1 MKNIIRK
8 LLKKLGVHVIGETQI
23 KRNDA
28 FYHLKKL
35 LPANKDYVL
44 FDVGAATG
52 DFAAEM
58 KEIFPAAKIYAFEP
72 QAESFKHIQQNY
84 AALCTPYQVAFSNA
98 VGEHDF
104 YITSN
109 GVSSSLLK
117 PSITHT
123 GLDELTKVDN
133 NITVKTDT
141 IDNFCSSNNIKHINL
156 LKLDIQGAEL
166 DALKGATQLLQNKMI
181 DVIYTEVEFMSLYDN
196 QPLFHD
202 IAQYLNGFGYKLY
215 NIYNTVYIKH
225 AVICWADAIFIKND
239 LYEASIT

>member
-1 MKNIIRK
+1 MKKIIKRIFKIFNIQLMGK
-8 LLKKLGVHVIGETQI
+8 TQLE
-23 KRNDA
+23 RNDA

-35 LPANKDYVL
+35 LDENRQQVI

-58 KEIFPAAKIYAFEP
+58 KAIFKNSSIHAFEP
-72 QAESFKHIQQNY
+72 QESSFSHIQQHY
-84 AALCTPYQVAFSNA
+84 SAVCKPYKIAFSDSEGRQN
-98 VGEHDF
+98 F
-104 YITSN
+104 FITTN

-117 PSITHT
+117 PSITNT
-123 GLDELTKVDN
+123 GLDQLTRVDDS
-133 NITVKTDT
+133 ITVETDT
-141 IDNFCSSNNIKHINL
+141 IDNFCRINNIDHINL

-166 DALKGATQLLQNKMI
+166 KALKGASGLLEKKMI
-181 DVIYTEVEFMSLYDN
+181 DVIYTEVEFMSLYEN

-202 IAQYLNGFGYKLY
+202 IAAYLNGHGYKLY

-239 LYEASIT
+239 LYEASVA